1 MKHIYK
7 IITLF
12 VRFIITASGYLY
24 SQTTDTISLE
34 IIDNNLESDF
44 WKAPR
49 IVFSPFPTA
58 PLSLVQPLDSASTI
72 KNIINLNLG
81 NKQLVI
87 TLSNDFGIA
96 REAIIE
102 NITTLNWDGGFYRK
116 DIGHKV
122 IK

>member
-1 MKHIYK
+1 MKHKYK

-12 VRFIITASGYLY
+12 VRFIITASGYVY

-44 WKAPR
+44 WKATR

-72 KNIINLNLG
+72 KN
-81 NKQLVI
+81 
-87 TLSNDFGIA
+87 SA
-96 REAIIE
+96 C
-102 NITTLNWDGGFYRK
+102 
-116 DIGHKV
+116 
-122 IK
+122 